1 VITKLFILELQI
13 LHKMLVHASNV
24 ELNVLKIYPH
34 LASFAKNPAL
44 RFLEILQSENAQE
57 ILAGFFPN
65 K

>member
-1 VITKLFILELQI
+1 
-13 LHKMLVHASNV
+13 MLVHASNV